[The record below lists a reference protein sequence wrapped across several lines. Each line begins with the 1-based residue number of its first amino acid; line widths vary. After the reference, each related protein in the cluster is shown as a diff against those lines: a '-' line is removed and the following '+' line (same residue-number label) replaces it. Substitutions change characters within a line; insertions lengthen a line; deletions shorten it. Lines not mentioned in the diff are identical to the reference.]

1 MISWVQE
8 LGYST
13 YGAVL
18 AGSMVLFEGL
28 YVTQSRLILLDA
40 MLQFFT
46 AMTVYSYVVF
56 CTFCLRIV
64 QHCERETNIRVG

>member
-1 MISWVQE
+1 
-8 LGYST
+8 
-13 YGAVL
+13 
-18 AGSMVLFEGL
+18 MVLFEGL